1 MKTLKNGTVLYEYHN
16 EVATI
21 TLNRPEVKNAINTE
35 MHEDLQQAFTEA
47 ANDKNVKVIILQ
59 GKDGAFSSGAD
70 LKSIP
75 VEQFASFDHGDY
87 LANTYNKLIEIIA
100 TIDKPI
106 VAYLNGIAVGAGLS
120 LALACDYRYASSDAK
135 MAISFLNIGLVP
147 DAGASYF
154 LPRIVGIQKA
164 LEFCL
169 GDAVTAEEALRF
181 GLINNIGS
189 PTDFVEKLKHV
200 PLTAFGLM
208 KKNMYASFDQS
219 LTEVLELEVEA
230 QRKAGKSKEHL
241 QAIQAFVGKG

>member
-1 MKTLKNGTVLYEYHN
+1 MKNGTVLYECHDQ
-16 EVATI
+16 VATI

-35 MHEDLQQAFTEA
+35 MHEDLQQAFTKA
-47 ANDKNVKVIILQ
+47 GNDEKIKVIILQ

-75 VEQFASFDHGDY
+75 LEQLASFDHGDY
-87 LANTYNKLIEIIA
+87 LAHTYNQLIEIIA
-100 TIDKPI
+100 NINKPI
-106 VAYLNGIAVGAGLS
+106 VAYMNGIAVGAGLS
-120 LALACDYRYASSDAK
+120 LALACDFRYASSDAK

-164 LEFCL
+164 LELCL
-169 GDAVTAEEALRF
+169 GEAVTAEEALRF
-181 GLINNIGS
+181 GLINNIGA
-189 PTDFVEKLKHV
+189 PTDFVNKLKQV

-208 KKNMYASFDQS
+208 KKNMYSSFDQS
-219 LTEVLELEVEA
+219 LTEVLRMEVEA